1 MEVVGSV
8 ASLWRYPVKSM
19 AGEQVA
25 EAFVGYA
32 GVYGDRC
39 YAFLNKRAPSG
50 FPFLTGR
57 TRPWMLLYRASFRD
71 AALAARPPNQADAEK
86 LGVGITPVFPPTLAV
101 DVRTASGEI
110 FAADDPALIAALA
123 GKGAEAE
130 DLSLARSD
138 RALTDCRPLSLISNA
153 TIGQLGDETG
163 LALDARR
170 FRANIYA
177 DFASGQGFA
186 EDAYVGRRLRI
197 GERAVI
203 AVLDRDP
210 RCKMI
215 SLDPETA
222 EENSAVFRNVAQAH
236 GGNAGVYCAVLTE
249 GMVRAG
255 DTIAVID

>member
-1 MEVVGSV
+1 MNIVGSV
-8 ASLWRYPVKSM
+8 KSLWRYPVKSM
-19 AGEQVA
+19 AGEEMA
-25 EAFVGYA
+25 EAFIGYA

-39 YAFLNKRAPSG
+39 YAFLNKRAPAG

-57 TRPWMLLYRASFRD
+57 TRPEMLLYRARFRD
-71 AALAARPPNQADAEK
+71 AALASRPPNQGEAEK
-86 LGVGITPVFPPTLAV
+86 LGPGITPVFPEKLAV
-101 DVRTASGEI
+101 DVLMASGET
-110 FAADDPALIAALA
+110 FAVDDPALVAALA

-138 RALTDCRPLSLISNA
+138 RALTDCRPISLISNA
-153 TIGQLGDETG
+153 TLRHLGDETG
-163 LALDARR
+163 IAMDARR

-177 DFASGQGFA
+177 DFKSGDGFV
-186 EDAYVGRRLRI
+186 EDAYVGRNLRI

-215 SLDPETA
+215 SLDPDTA
-222 EENSAVFRNVAQAH
+222 EESSAVFRNVAQAH

-255 DTIAVID
+255 DPITVLD